1 MFMLSIKL
9 LDICKKTSII
19 SFYSFGISIF
29 LGINLYFT
37 MIGIVLS
44 LPYCVCSSIQKC
56 LYVNKMFLFLF
67 SFLIAGSF
75 LNVFITRNGF
85 GGVLVIIGVLCLSN
99 FLVEN
104 MSLMYKHIRFLLLFF
119 IAFCFYKILI
129 LGIDPNNFYE
139 DMSRN
144 YLGLILILL
153 NVLLLFSG
161 FVTNNNVPV
170 FITLSS
176 LVLSV
181 FLVGRST
188 IGAMA
193 CLSILH
199 LKYVLKD
206 KNLWYTFSLLILFL
220 GCLVYY
226 WSDLIVLYQTSSFGG
241 YGLDTPRY
249 EIWDKFLRSTNFF
262 THVLGIDV
270 FTIPIVAEYNG
281 NLHNEFLNLL
291 ARTGIGFWAFVC
303 VFIYSTYKYYK
314 RRQFYIIA
322 LLLIVSFRAFFDT
335 GIFINN
341 LGFTI
346 YTIILYPFFINY
358 KSHES
363 SSVNVHNETGKYC
376 RFKITR

>member
-1 MFMLSIKL
+1 MSPVSVLE
-9 LDICKKTSII
+9 ICKILSVI

-37 MIGIVLS
+37 IIGIVLS
-44 LPYCVCSSIQKC
+44 LPYCIYLLIRKC
-56 LYVNKMFLFLF
+56 FYVNKTFFFLFF
-67 SFLIAGSF
+67 FLVIGAF
-75 LNVFITRNGF
+75 LNIFITNNGF
-85 GGVLVIIGVLCLSN
+85 GGVLVIIGVLCLSK

-104 MSLMYKHIRFLLLFF
+104 MSLMYRHVYFFLLFF
-119 IAFCFYKILI
+119 ITSCFYKILI

-161 FVTNNNVPV
+161 FVTSNNVPV

-188 IGAMA
+188 IGAMV

-199 LKYVLKD
+199 LFYVLKD
-206 KNLWYTFSLLILFL
+206 KSRWYIFSLIILFAV
-220 GCLVYY
+220 CLVYY
-226 WSDLIVLYQTSSFGG
+226 WPDLIVLYQTSSFGG
-241 YGLDTPRY
+241 FGLDTPRY
-249 EIWDKFLRSTNFF
+249 EIWDKFMRATNLF

-303 VFIYSTYKYYK
+303 VFIYSICLYCK
-314 RRQFYIIA
+314 RQQFYVIA
-322 LLLIVSFRAFFDT
+322 MLSIVVFRAFFDT

-346 YTIILYPFFINY
+346 YTIILYPFFI
-358 KSHES
+358 KSHEN

-376 RFKITR
+376 RFEITR